1 MSAIGNGTTEEG
13 GASMSIQRA
22 IELFEMAHEELH
34 GAYRSGKMEGFVQAI
49 IQAAANEVHMQ
60 MLHDLRME
68 NSGQAALIE
77 RLKKEEQP

>member
-1 MSAIGNGTTEEG
+1 
-13 GASMSIQRA
+13 MSIPRA

-34 GAYRSGKMEGFVQAI
+34 GAYRSGKMESFVQAI
-49 IQAAANEVHMQ
+49 IQAAANEVQAQ

-77 RLKKEEQP
+77 RLKKEVQP

>member
-1 MSAIGNGTTEEG
+1 MNAIGNGTTEEG
-13 GASMSIQRA
+13 GAAVSIQRA

-34 GAYRSGKMEGFVQAI
+34 GAYRSGKVEGFVQAI
-49 IQAAANEVHMQ
+49 IQAAANEVQAQ

-77 RLKKEEQP
+77 QLKKEVQP

>member
-1 MSAIGNGTTEEG
+1 
-13 GASMSIQRA
+13 MSIQRA

-34 GAYRSGKMEGFVQAI
+34 GAYRSGKVEGFVQAI
-49 IQAAANEVHMQ
+49 IQAAANEVQVQ

-77 RLKKEEQP
+77 QLKKEVQS

>member
-1 MSAIGNGTTEEG
+1 
-13 GASMSIQRA
+13 MSIQRA

-34 GAYRSGKMEGFVQAI
+34 GAYRSGKVEGFVQAI
-49 IQAAANEVHMQ
+49 IQAAANEVQAQ

-77 RLKKEEQP
+77 QLKKEVQP